1 VADRSTTHLRHTH
14 KYASNP
20 LDLDRGFHFRSAVSE
35 RTGTVAR
42 SLADLEDVLS
52 RCDRSVLR
60 HHCPRHDFSRWVGD
74 VLHDGPL
81 AARLAAIEGTIDE
94 HSLAA
99 SVDRAR
105 LELVGLLQ
113 EKLSS

>member
-1 VADRSTTHLRHTH
+1 MA
-14 KYASNP
+14 
-20 LDLDRGFHFRSAVSE
+20 E
-35 RTGTVAR
+35 RTGRVAR

-60 HHCPRHDFSRWVGD
+60 HHFPRHDFSRWVGD
-74 VLHDGPL
+74 VLHDWVL
-81 AARLAAIEGTIDE
+81 AARLAAIEETIEE

-99 SVDRAR
+99 SVDKAR
-105 LELVGLLQ
+105 LDLVGFLH